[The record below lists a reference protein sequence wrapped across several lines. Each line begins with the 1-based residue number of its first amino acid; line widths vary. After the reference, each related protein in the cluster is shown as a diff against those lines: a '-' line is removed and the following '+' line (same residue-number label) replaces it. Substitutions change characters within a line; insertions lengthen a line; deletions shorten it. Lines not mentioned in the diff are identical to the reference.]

1 VVNADKI
8 RIWIARFA
16 APLAFFFAAT
26 VLVILVQRALE
37 SDAGEAGTNSTSTEE
52 VDTGPV
58 TTAPDQTTPLP
69 RGCRKALYAVK
80 SGDTLESIAAKC
92 EVPLSDLL
100 ELNPEIDPLTLN
112 PGDRIRI
119 RSKEAQQELNQQSQ
133 QEEEEQQDQA

>member
-1 VVNADKI
+1 MNADQI
-8 RIWIARFA
+8 RIWIARLA
-16 APLAFFFAAT
+16 APLAFFLAAT

-37 SDAGEAGTNSTSTEE
+37 SDAGGAGTNSTSTEE

-58 TTAPDQTTPLP
+58 TTSPDQPTALP
-69 RGCRKALYAVK
+69 RACRKALYVVR

-92 EVPLSDLL
+92 EVPLSDML

-119 RSKEAQQELNQQSQ
+119 RSREEQQELKQQN
-133 QEEEEQQDQA
+133 QQDQA

>member
-1 VVNADKI
+1 MNADQI
-8 RIWIARFA
+8 RIWIARLA

-58 TTAPDQTTPLP
+58 TTSPDKPKALP
-69 RGCRKALYAVK
+69 RPCRKALYVVR

-92 EVPLSDLL
+92 EVPLSDML
-100 ELNPEIDPLTLN
+100 ELNPDIDPLTLN
-112 PGDRIRI
+112 PSDRIRI
-119 RSKEAQQELNQQSQ
+119 RSREEQQELNQQN
-133 QEEEEQQDQA
+133 QQDQA

>member
-1 VVNADKI
+1 VNADRI

-37 SDAGEAGTNSTSTEE
+37 SDSGEAGTNTTSTVEI
-52 VDTGPV
+52 DTGETTTGAGP
-58 TTAPDQTTPLP
+58 TTALP
-69 RGCRKALYAVK
+69 RGCRRPRYTVR

-92 EVPLSDLL
+92 DVPLSDLL
-100 ELNPEIDPLTLN
+100 ELNPNIDPLTLN

-119 RSKEAQQELNQQSQ
+119 RPAPGQQETGTESETQR
-133 QEEEEQQDQA
+133 

>member
-1 VVNADKI
+1 VNEDQI
-8 RIWIARFA
+8 RIWIARLA

-37 SDAGEAGTNSTSTEE
+37 SDAGGAGTNTTSTEE

-58 TTAPDQTTPLP
+58 TTSPDQPTALP
-69 RGCRKALYAVK
+69 RACRKALYLVR

-92 EVPLSDLL
+92 EVPLSDML
-100 ELNPEIDPLTLN
+100 ELNPDIDPLTLN

-119 RSKEAQQELNQQSQ
+119 RSREEQRELNQQN
-133 QEEEEQQDQA
+133 QQDQA

>member
-1 VVNADKI
+1 MNDEQI
-8 RIWIARFA
+8 RIWIARLA

-58 TTAPDQTTPLP
+58 TTSPNKPTALP
-69 RGCRKALYAVK
+69 RACRKALYVVR

-92 EVPLSDLL
+92 EVPLSDML
-100 ELNPEIDPLTLN
+100 ELNPDIDPLTLN

-119 RSKEAQQELNQQSQ
+119 RSREEQQELKQQN
-133 QEEEEQQDQA
+133 QQDQA